1 MRRII
6 DKIELVLKNH
16 YTETTDFLDP
26 YERVLAKSI
35 INKFPDIRYFE
46 NGGIIES
53 ERKVIIICNDYID
66 NIDDIDLNITV
77 LRITG
82 DLEDVS
88 HKDYLGAIIS
98 LGIKRTKIGDILVH
112 KDYTDIIVKNEISDF
127 ILFNL
132 EKVGNKKIFIEA
144 RSLESLSPVKASYK
158 ELNKILSSLRLDVYI
173 SAAYNLSRQE
183 SMNIIKSG
191 SVKINWEPIDKPAKD
206 LEAGDVIS
214 VKGYGRS
221 VLHSIEGI
229 SKKNKIKTS
238 IRILI

>member
-1 MRRII
+1 M
-6 DKIELVLKNH
+6 N
-16 YTETTDFLDP
+16 Y
-26 YERVLAKSI
+26 S
-35 INKFPDIRYFE
+35 
-46 NGGIIES
+46 
-53 ERKVIIICNDYID
+53 
-66 NIDDIDLNITV
+66 
-77 LRITG
+77 
-82 DLEDVS
+82 
-88 HKDYLGAIIS
+88 
-98 LGIKRTKIGDILVH
+98 
-112 KDYTDIIVKNEISDF
+112 
-127 ILFNL
+127 
-132 EKVGNKKIFIEA
+132 
-144 RSLESLSPVKASYK
+144 SYK